1 MGRRALVLVVA
12 LVLAGVAA
20 FSIFQYLTNIENEFR
35 EGREEIR
42 VFRAVQ
48 QLAEG
53 TEGDFVLQ
61 NRNILYSPGTE
72 QREDIPA
79 DAITATSEDDVA
91 QLEQVLAGRVAAGP
105 ISANSVLTQSQWVEL
120 TVEITPLAELL
131 SEGTQAITISP
142 GSIQGVNGFVQPGDR
157 INAIIT
163 LDIDFQ
169 LTALAEDAPD
179 FGIPVEEE
187 EGVEGE
193 AEEVVSVTYTR
204 YVLQGLR
211 VIAVGTDVR
220 PDPDAAPTVDATG
233 AETDA
238 AVQTEGEAADPVA
251 TTVFTLEVTPDI
263 AERLVFAQQAG
274 ALYYTLVPPDF
285 VEADTLG
292 VTIENLFEGDL
303 VQDIFG
309 G

>member
-1 MGRRALVLVVA
+1 LVVA

-61 NRNILYSPGTE
+61 NRGVLYSVSTE
-72 QREDIPA
+72 QREDLPA
-79 DAITATSEDDVA
+79 DAITATADDDLA

-105 ISANSVLTQSQWVEL
+105 ISANSVLTQSQWVTL
-120 TVEITPLAELL
+120 TIQITPLAELL
-131 SEGTQAITISP
+131 AEGTQAITISP
-142 GSIQGVNGFVQPGDR
+142 GAIQGVNGFVQAGDR

-163 LDIDFQ
+163 LDIDFA

-179 FGIPVEEE
+179 FGIPVEETE
-187 EGVEGE
+187 EDATEDD
-193 AEEVVSVTYTR
+193 VVSVTYTR

-220 PDPDAAPTVDATG
+220 PDPEAPPTVDATG
-233 AETDA
+233 AATDA
-238 AVQTEGEAADPVA
+238 AVQQEGAAAEVA

-285 VEADTLG
+285 VEVDTLG

>member
-35 EGREEIR
+35 EGREEII
-42 VFRAVQ
+42 VFRAQQ

-53 TEGDFVLQ
+53 TEGNFVLQ
-61 NRNILYSPGTE
+61 NEGVLYTESTE
-72 QREDIPA
+72 QRDDLPA
-79 DAITATSEDDVA
+79 DAITVGA
-91 QLEQVLAGRVAAGP
+91 QGDRSTLEQVLSGRVAAGP

-131 SEGTQAITISP
+131 AEGTQAITISP
-142 GSIQGVNGFVQPGDR
+142 GAIQAVNGFVQAGDR

-163 LDIDFQ
+163 LDIDFA
-169 LTALAEDAPD
+169 LTALAEQAPD

-187 EGVEGE
+187 EDATG
-193 AEEVVSVTYTR
+193 AEDVVTVTYTR

-220 PDPDAAPTVDATG
+220 PDPEAPPVVDAEG
-233 AETDA
+233 QATDA
-238 AVQTEGEAADPVA
+238 AVQAGDPAAA
-251 TTVFTLEVTPDI
+251 QASTVFTLEVTPDI

>member
-61 NRNILYSPGTE
+61 NRNILFAPGTE
-72 QREDIPA
+72 QRDDIPA

-120 TVEITPLAELL
+120 TIEITPLAELL

-163 LDIDFQ
+163 IDIDFQ

-193 AEEVVSVTYTR
+193 DEVVPITYTR

-211 VIAVGTDVR
+211 VIAVGTDIR

-238 AVQTEGEAADPVA
+238 AVQTEGEAAPVA
-251 TTVFTLEVTPDI
+251 TTVFTLEVTPDV

>member
-61 NRNILYSPGTE
+61 NRNILYAPSTE
-72 QREDIPA
+72 QREDLPS
-79 DAITATSEDDVA
+79 DAITATTEDDVA
-91 QLEQVLAGRVAAGP
+91 QLEQVLRGRVAAGP
-105 ISANSVLTQSQWVEL
+105 VSANSVLTQSQWVEL

-131 SEGTQAITISP
+131 AEGTQAITISP
-142 GSIQGVNGFVQPGDR
+142 GAVQGVNGFVKPGDR
-157 INAIIT
+157 INAIVT
-163 LDIDFQ
+163 LDIDFE

-179 FGIPVEEE
+179 FGIPVADE
-187 EGVEGE
+187 EGEGGE
-193 AEEVVSVTYTR
+193 EEEVVSVTYTR

-220 PDPDAAPTVDATG
+220 SDPDAPPSVDATG

-238 AVQTEGEAADPVA
+238 TVQDGEAPAGA
-251 TTVFTLEVTPDI
+251 TTVFTLEVTPDV

>member
-61 NRNILYSPGTE
+61 NRNILFAPGTE
-72 QREDIPA
+72 QRDDIPA

-120 TVEITPLAELL
+120 TIEITPLAELL

-187 EGVEGE
+187 EGVEG
-193 AEEVVSVTYTR
+193 ADEVVSVTYTR

-211 VIAVGTDVR
+211 VIAVGTDIR

-238 AVQTEGEAADPVA
+238 AVQTEGEAAPVA

>member
-48 QLAEG
+48 TLAEG
-53 TEGDFVLQ
+53 TEGNFVLQ
-61 NRNILYSPGTE
+61 NRGVLYVAGTE
-72 QREDIPA
+72 QRDDLPA
-79 DAITATSEDDVA
+79 DAITATTEDDIA
-91 QLEQVLAGRVAAGP
+91 QLEQVLSGRVAAGP
-105 ISANSVLTQSQWVEL
+105 ISANSVLTASQWVEL
-120 TVEITPLAELL
+120 TIQITPLAELL
-131 SEGTQAITISP
+131 AEGTQAITISP
-142 GSIQGVNGFVQPGDR
+142 GAIQGVNGFVQAGDR

-163 LDIDFQ
+163 LSIDFE

-187 EGVEGE
+187 EDPDAEDEGT
-193 AEEVVSVTYTR
+193 VSVTYTR

-211 VIAVGTDVR
+211 VLAVGTDVR
-220 PDPDAAPTVDATG
+220 PDPDAPAVVDATG
-233 AETDA
+233 TETDA
-238 AVQTEGEAADPVA
+238 AVQAEGGAPVA
-251 TTVFTLEVTPDI
+251 STVFTLEVTPEI

-285 VEADTLG
+285 VEVDTLG

>member
-35 EGREEIR
+35 QGREEII
-42 VFRAVQ
+42 VFRAQ
-48 QLAEG
+48 QLLAEG
-53 TEGDFVLQ
+53 TEGNFVLQ
-61 NRNILYSPGTE
+61 NEGVLFLESTE
-72 QREDIPA
+72 QRDDLPA
-79 DAITATSEDDVA
+79 DAITVSA
-91 QLEQVLAGRVAAGP
+91 QGDRSTLEQVLSGRVAAGP

-120 TVEITPLAELL
+120 TVEIIPLAELL
-131 SEGTQAITISP
+131 AEGTQAITISP
-142 GSIQGVNGFVQPGDR
+142 GSVQAVNGFVQPGDR

-163 LDIDFQ
+163 LDIDFA
-169 LTALAEDAPD
+169 LTALAEQAPD
-179 FGIPVEEE
+179 FGIPVEEPE
-187 EGVEGE
+187 EGTTDDET
-193 AEEVVSVTYTR
+193 VSVTYTR

-211 VIAVGTDVR
+211 VIAVGTDIR
-220 PDPDAAPTVDATG
+220 PDPDAPPVVDAEG
-233 AETDA
+233 QATDA
-238 AVQTEGEAADPVA
+238 AVQEGDAATVA
-251 TTVFTLEVTPDI
+251 STVFTLEVTPDV

-274 ALYYTLVPPDF
+274 TLYYTLVPPDF

>member
-1 MGRRALVLVVA
+1 LVVA

-53 TEGDFVLQ
+53 TEGSFVLQ
-61 NRNILYSPGTE
+61 NRGVLYTPGTE
-72 QREDIPA
+72 QRDDIPA

-91 QLEQVLAGRVAAGP
+91 ALQQVLEGRVAAGP

-120 TVEITPLAELL
+120 TVQITPLAELL
-131 SEGTQAITISP
+131 AEGTQAITISP
-142 GSIQGVNGFVQPGDR
+142 GAIQGVNGFVQAGDR

-179 FGIPVEEE
+179 FGIPVEEP
-187 EGVEGE
+187 VEGE
-193 AEEVVSVTYTR
+193 ATEDDVVSVTYTR

-220 PDPDAAPTVDATG
+220 PDPDAPPTVDATG
-233 AETDA
+233 AATDA
-238 AVQTEGEAADPVA
+238 AVQGAEAEAAVPS
-251 TTVFTLEVTPDI
+251 TVFTLEVTPDI

-285 VEADTLG
+285 VEVDTLG

>member
-35 EGREEIR
+35 QGREEIR

-53 TEGDFVLQ
+53 TEGNFVLQ
-61 NRNILYSPGTE
+61 NGGILYSPGTE

-79 DAITATSEDDVA
+79 DAITATSEDDLS
-91 QLEQVLAGRVAAGP
+91 QLEQVLSGRVAAGP

-120 TVEITPLAELL
+120 SVEITPLAELL
-131 SEGTQAITISP
+131 AEGTQALTISP
-142 GSIQGVNGFVQPGDR
+142 GAIQGVNGFVRPGDR

-163 LDIDFQ
+163 LDIDFN

-187 EGVEGE
+187 EGEPTD
-193 AEEVVSVTYTR
+193 EEILTVTYTR

-211 VIAVGTDVR
+211 VIATGTDVR
-220 PDPDAAPTVDATG
+220 PDPNAPPTVDATG
-233 AETDA
+233 AETTA
-238 AVQTEGEAADPVA
+238 SVQEGEEGAGVSS
-251 TTVFTLEVTPDI
+251 TVFTLEVTPDI

-285 VEADTLG
+285 VEVDTLG

>member
-61 NRNILYSPGTE
+61 NRNILYSSGTE
-72 QREDIPA
+72 QRDDIPA

-131 SEGTQAITISP
+131 GEGTQAITISP

-179 FGIPVEEE
+179 FGIPVEEDE
-187 EGVEGE
+187 VEGE
-193 AEEVVSVTYTR
+193 EETVVSVTYTR

-211 VIAVGTDVR
+211 VIAVGTDIR

-238 AVQTEGEAADPVA
+238 EVQAEGEAAPVA

>member
-1 MGRRALVLVVA
+1 MGRRALVLVIA

-61 NRNILYSPGTE
+61 NRGILYTASTE
-72 QREDIPA
+72 QREDLPA
-79 DAITATSEDDVA
+79 DAITATAEDDFS
-91 QLEQVLAGRVAAGP
+91 QLQQVLTGRVAAGP
-105 ISANSVLTQSQWVEL
+105 ISANSVLTQSQWVAL
-120 TVEITPLAELL
+120 TVQITPLAELL
-131 SEGTQAITISP
+131 AEGTQAITISP
-142 GSIQGVNGFVQPGDR
+142 GAIQGVNGFVQAGDR

-169 LTALAEDAPD
+169 LTALAEQTPD
-179 FGIPVEEE
+179 FGIPVEP
-187 EGVEGE
+187 VEGE
-193 AEEVVSVTYTR
+193 DAAAAEGVVTVTYTR

-211 VIAVGTDVR
+211 VLAVGTDVR
-220 PDPDAAPTVDATG
+220 PDPNAPPVVDATG
-233 AETDA
+233 QATDA
-238 AVQTEGEAADPVA
+238 AVQAEGGAPVA
-251 TTVFTLEVTPDI
+251 STVFTLEVTPEI

-285 VEADTLG
+285 VEVDTLG

>member
-1 MGRRALVLVVA
+1 MVVA

-20 FSIFQYLTNIENEFR
+20 FSVFQYLTNIENEFR
-35 EGREEIR
+35 EAREEIR

-48 QLAEG
+48 TLAEG
-53 TEGDFVLQ
+53 TEGNFVLQ
-61 NRNILYSPGTE
+61 NRGVLYVPGID
-72 QREDIPA
+72 QRDDLPA
-79 DAITATSEDDVA
+79 DAISATSEDDIA
-91 QLEQVLAGRVAAGP
+91 QLQQVLSGRVAAGP
-105 ISANSVLTQSQWVEL
+105 ISANSVLTASQWVEL
-120 TVEITPLAELL
+120 TTQITPLAELL
-131 SEGTQAITISP
+131 AEGTQAITISP
-142 GSIQGVNGFVQPGDR
+142 GAIQGVNGFVQAGDR

-163 LDIDFQ
+163 LDIDFE

-179 FGIPVEEE
+179 FGIPVEEDPE
-187 EGVEGE
+187 ATDEGAVT
-193 AEEVVSVTYTR
+193 VTYTR

-211 VIAVGTDVR
+211 VLAVGSDVR
-220 PDPDAAPTVDATG
+220 PDPDAPPAVDAMGT
-233 AETDA
+233 ETDA
-238 AVQTEGEAADPVA
+238 AVQAEGGAPVPS
-251 TTVFTLEVTPDI
+251 TVFTLEVTPEV

-285 VEADTLG
+285 VEVDTLG

>member
-61 NRNILYSPGTE
+61 NRGILYAPSTE
-72 QREDIPA
+72 QREDLPV
-79 DAITATSEDDVA
+79 DAITATSEDDIA
-91 QLEQVLAGRVAAGP
+91 QLQQVLAGRVAAGP
-105 ISANSVLTQSQWVEL
+105 ISGNSVLTQSQWVEL
-120 TVEITPLAELL
+120 TVSITPLAELL

-142 GSIQGVNGFVQPGDR
+142 GSIQGVNGFVKPGDR

-163 LDIDFQ
+163 IDIDFQ

-179 FGIPVEEE
+179 FGIPVETEDGVAEE
-187 EGVEGE
+187 D
-193 AEEVVSVTYTR
+193 EVVSVTYTR

-220 PDPDAAPTVDATG
+220 PDPDAPPTVDATG
-233 AETDA
+233 EATDA
-238 AVQTEGEAADPVA
+238 TVQAEGDAGVA
-251 TTVFTLEVTPDI
+251 TTVFTLEVTPDV
-263 AERLVFAQQAG
+263 AERLVYAQQAG

>member
-61 NRNILYSPGTE
+61 NPNILYAAGTE

-79 DAITATSEDDVA
+79 DAITAVSEDDVA
-91 QLEQVLAGRVAAGP
+91 QLQQVLGGRVAAGP

-193 AEEVVSVTYTR
+193 EEVVSVTYTR

-211 VIAVGTDVR
+211 VIAVGTDIR

-238 AVQTEGEAADPVA
+238 AVQTEGEAAPVA
-251 TTVFTLEVTPDI
+251 TTVFTLEVTPDV

>member
-48 QLAEG
+48 PLAEG
-53 TEGDFVLQ
+53 TEGNFVLQ
-61 NRNILYSPGTE
+61 NRGILYLPSTE

-79 DAITATSEDDVA
+79 DAITATSEDDTA
-91 QLEQVLAGRVAAGP
+91 ALEQILSGRVAAGP
-105 ISANSVLTQSQWVEL
+105 ISQNSVLTQSQWVEL

-142 GSIQGVNGFVQPGDR
+142 GSIQGVNGFVRAGDR

-169 LTALAEDAPD
+169 LTALAEDIPD

-187 EGVEGE
+187 DEEG
-193 AEEVVSVTYTR
+193 AEDEVVSVTYTR

-211 VIAVGTDVR
+211 VIAVGSDIR
-220 PDPDAAPTVDATG
+220 PDPDAPPVVDAEGQASDATVQQEG
-233 AETDA
+233 AEA
-238 AVQTEGEAADPVA
+238 AVAS
-251 TTVFTLEVTPDI
+251 TVFTLEVTPDI

-285 VEADTLG
+285 VEVDTLG
-292 VTIENLFEGDL
+292 VTIQNLFEGDL

>member
-1 MGRRALVLVVA
+1 LVVA

-53 TEGDFVLQ
+53 TEGSFVLQ
-61 NRNILYSPGTE
+61 NRGVLYTPGTE
-72 QREDIPA
+72 QRDDIPA
-79 DAITATSEDDVA
+79 DAITATSEDDEA
-91 QLEQVLAGRVAAGP
+91 ALQQVLEGRVAAGP

-120 TVEITPLAELL
+120 TVQITPLAELL
-131 SEGTQAITISP
+131 AEGTQAITISP
-142 GSIQGVNGFVQPGDR
+142 GAIQGVNGFVQAGDR

-163 LDIDFQ
+163 LSIDFQ

-179 FGIPVEEE
+179 FGIPVEEP
-187 EGVEGE
+187 VEGE
-193 AEEVVSVTYTR
+193 ETEDDVVSVTYTR

-220 PDPDAAPTVDATG
+220 PDPDAPPTVDATG
-233 AETDA
+233 AATDA
-238 AVQTEGEAADPVA
+238 AVQGADPA
-251 TTVFTLEVTPDI
+251 AEAIASTVFTLEVTPDI

-285 VEADTLG
+285 VEVDTLG

>member
-1 MGRRALVLVVA
+1 MGRRALVLVIA

-61 NRNILYSPGTE
+61 NRGVLYSPSTE
-72 QREDIPA
+72 QREDLPA
-79 DAITATSEDDVA
+79 DAITATSEDDIS
-91 QLEQVLAGRVAAGP
+91 QLQQVLAGRVAAGP
-105 ISANSVLTQSQWVEL
+105 ISANSVLTQSQWVAL
-120 TVEITPLAELL
+120 TIQITPLAELL
-131 SEGTQAITISP
+131 AEGTQAITISP
-142 GSIQGVNGFVQPGDR
+142 GAIQGVNGFVQPGDR

-179 FGIPVEEE
+179 FGIPVETTEE
-187 EGVEGE
+187 EGTEDDVI
-193 AEEVVSVTYTR
+193 SVTYTR

-220 PDPDAAPTVDATG
+220 PDPDAPPTVDATG
-233 AETDA
+233 AATDA
-238 AVQTEGEAADPVA
+238 AVQEEGAPGTA

-285 VEADTLG
+285 VEVDTLG

>member
-61 NRNILYSPGTE
+61 NRNILYAPSTE
-72 QREDIPA
+72 QREDLPA
-79 DAITATSEDDVA
+79 DAITATAEDDIA

-131 SEGTQAITISP
+131 AEGTQAITISP
-142 GSIQGVNGFVQPGDR
+142 GSIQGVNGFVRPGDR

-187 EGVEGE
+187 EGEGE
-193 AEEVVSVTYTR
+193 EDEVVSVTYTR

-211 VIAVGTDVR
+211 VIAVGTDIR

-233 AETDA
+233 EATDA
-238 AVQTEGEAADPVA
+238 TVQEAGATAEAAS
-251 TTVFTLEVTPDI
+251 TVFTLEVTPDV
-263 AERLVFAQQAG
+263 AERLVYAQQAG

>member
-20 FSIFQYLTNIENEFR
+20 FSIFQYLTNIEE
-35 EGREEIR
+35 ELKAGREEII

-53 TEGDFVLQ
+53 TEGSFVLQ
-61 NRNILYSPGTE
+61 NEGVLFRESTE

-79 DAITATSEDDVA
+79 DAITVPVA
-91 QLEQVLAGRVAAGP
+91 GDRSTLQQVLEGRVAAGP
-105 ISANSVLTQSQWVEL
+105 ISQNSVLTQSQWVEL

-131 SEGTQAITISP
+131 AEGTQAITISP
-142 GSIQGVNGFVQPGDR
+142 GAIQGVNGFVQPGDR

-163 LDIDFQ
+163 LDIDFA
-169 LTALAEDAPD
+169 LTALAEQAPD

-187 EGVEGE
+187 EE
-193 AEEVVSVTYTR
+193 AGTEEDVVTVTYTR

-220 PDPDAAPTVDATG
+220 PDPNAPPVVDAEGQATE
-233 AETDA
+233 AQ
-238 AVQTEGEAADPVA
+238 VQQEGEAAA
-251 TTVFTLEVTPDI
+251 AQASTVFTLEVTPDV

-285 VEADTLG
+285 VEVDTLG